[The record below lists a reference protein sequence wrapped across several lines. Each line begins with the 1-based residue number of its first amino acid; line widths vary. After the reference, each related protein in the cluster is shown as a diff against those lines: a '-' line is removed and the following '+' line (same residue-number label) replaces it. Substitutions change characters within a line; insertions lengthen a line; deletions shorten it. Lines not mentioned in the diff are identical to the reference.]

1 MRIRVAI
8 ASEGDQAVAGTSPV
22 DQMIPTDVAP
32 DVEANVLHVEDLAD
46 LKTIWQQVALA
57 LFIAVPFAALIAAAP
72 VIWGWG
78 LNWHDVLIAGAMYAI
93 TGHGVTVGFHRHFTH
108 QAFRAKRWVQV
119 VLAVA
124 GSMAIQGPM
133 LRWVADHRKHHRFS
147 DRDGDPHSPWR
158 YGRNL
163 KALTRGFLYS
173 HVGWLFDV
181 EHTSLQKFVPDLRE
195 DRALVGISRAFPLW
209 VVLSMLIPPALGG
222 LWSWSWQ
229 GALWAFFW
237 GSLVRV
243 ALLHHTTFAINSV
256 CHITGRRQFKTRDES
271 RNVWWLALPSMGE
284 SWHNFHHAAPTS
296 ARHGV
301 ERFQIDTSAMI
312 IRVMER
318 MSWVQDVRWPDA
330 RLIARRRV
338 AVAS

>member
-1 MRIRVAI
+1 MRIRVPCAG
-8 ASEGDQAVAGTSPV
+8 EDDRPVAGTSLV
-22 DQMIPTDVAP
+22 NLTGSTDDVP
-32 DVEANVLHVEDLAD
+32 DKALHEEDLAD

-57 LFIAVPFAALIAAAP
+57 LFIALPFAAIIAATP
-72 VIWGWG
+72 VLWGWG
-78 LNWHDVLIAGAMYAI
+78 LSWRDVVIAGAMYAI

-108 QAFRAKRWVQV
+108 HAFRAKRWVQV
-119 VLAVA
+119 ALAVA

-147 DRDGDPHSPWR
+147 DREGDPHSPWR

-163 KALTRGFLYS
+163 RALTRGFFYS
-173 HVGWLFDV
+173 HLGWLFDIQQ
-181 EHTSLQKFVPDLRE
+181 TSQQKFAPDLCE
-195 DRALVGISRAFPLW
+195 DRALVRISRAFPLW
-209 VVLSMLIPPALGG
+209 VALSMLIPPALGG

-229 GALWAFFW
+229 GALWGFFW

-243 ALLHHTTFAINSV
+243 ALLHHVTFAINSV
-256 CHITGRRQFKTRDES
+256 CHITGRRRFRTKDES

-284 SWHNFHHAAPTS
+284 AWHNFHHAAPTS

-301 ERFQIDTSAMI
+301 GRFEIDTSAII

-318 MSWVQDVRWPDA
+318 MSWVHDVRWPDA
-330 RLIARRRV
+330 GFIARRRV
-338 AVAS
+338 VVTS